1 MFSVYTISR
10 QYGSGG
16 SKLAI
21 KLAELSGYQLI
32 WREVINQAAINIGS
46 PDMALAVIDELGLLG
61 ICPDDETCSKYREAI
76 QVAVLSKAAKGNVVI
91 VGRASQLILKD
102 FSSCLHIK
110 IIASLETRIKNIQ
123 ETKKVSEK
131 AAKAQIS
138 ESDRNRQNFIKKFY
152 QVDWNDPSLYDLT
165 INTDHFDLDTI
176 ARWIVKF

>member
-10 QYGSGG
+10 QYGCGG

-21 KLAELSGYQLI
+21 KLAELSGYELV
-32 WREVINQAAINIGS
+32 WREIINQVAIQIGS

-61 ICPDDETCSKYREAI
+61 ISPDEETWIKYRDAI
-76 QVAVLSKAAKGNVVI
+76 RQAVISKAEKGKVVI

-102 FSSCLHIK
+102 FPNSCHIK

-123 ETKKVSEK
+123 ETKQVNEN
-131 AAKAQIS
+131 AAKAQI
-138 ESDRNRQNFIKKFY
+138 EVSDRNRKNFIKKFY

-165 INTDHFDLDTI
+165 ISTDHFDLNNL
-176 ARWIVKF
+176 ANWIVRL